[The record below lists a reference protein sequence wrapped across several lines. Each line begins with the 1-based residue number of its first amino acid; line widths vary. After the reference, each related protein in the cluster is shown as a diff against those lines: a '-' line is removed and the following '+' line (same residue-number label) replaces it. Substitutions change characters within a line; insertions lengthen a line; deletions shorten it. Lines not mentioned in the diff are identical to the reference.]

1 MRMGAPAQAVKR
13 GLTGRRRAAQDPG
26 VTTSERFAQGLTF
39 DACVQF
45 VGTPE
50 NLAREAGWR
59 LGPRRQDFGGLLR
72 QWRGRTRPSEP
83 ERLPGPL
90 PLNPTPHRLTQGGN
104 ARAR

>member
-1 MRMGAPAQAVKR
+1 MGAPAHAVKR

-72 QWRGRTRPSEP
+72 EWRGRTRLSEH
-83 ERLPGPL
+83 EGLRGPL
-90 PLNPTPHRLTQGGN
+90 PLHRAPDDLPKGATG
-104 ARAR
+104 